1 MWTIWERY
9 LIQNRSAVTVPNPN
23 IMAEY
28 AWNIDAGV
36 VHRVINGLKLELN
49 AYWTHLENAMVR
61 RDFELNGQ
69 TTILYQGIISR
80 IQAIQNAAYAQVYG
94 LQWSLDARLNNRWL
108 LTTRMNLQK
117 GEEELDDGSIS
128 PSRHVAPYFGESS
141 LTYEYN
147 SWSGSLI
154 HRFQVLSRIVRWQ

>member
-1 MWTIWERY
+1 MGTAFHLLDDIGKVFDSEPG
-9 LIQNRSAVTVPNPN
+9 AVTVPNPN

-36 VHRVINGLKLELN
+36 VHRVINGLKLEVN

-80 IQAIQNAAYAQVYG
+80 IQAMQNAAYAQVYG
-94 LQWSLDARLNNRWL
+94 LQWVWMP
-108 LTTRMNLQK
+108 TK
-117 GEEELDDGSIS
+117 
-128 PSRHVAPYFGESS
+128 
-141 LTYEYN
+141 
-147 SWSGSLI
+147 
-154 HRFQVLSRIVRWQ
+154 